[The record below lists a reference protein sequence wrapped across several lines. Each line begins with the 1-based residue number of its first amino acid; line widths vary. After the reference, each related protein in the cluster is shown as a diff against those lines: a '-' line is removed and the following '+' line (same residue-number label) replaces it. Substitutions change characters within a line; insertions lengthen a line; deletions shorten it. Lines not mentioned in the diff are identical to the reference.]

1 MLVKVGQC
9 WSILVSVSQCWSP
22 HLAVQTATVLIAG
35 GAVKPLVAGGA
46 LEAAFV
52 PLGAAGQLLLR
63 GVNRLQADA
72 AVVGHLCVFLNDH
85 FFEI

>member
-1 MLVKVGQC
+1 MLVNTC
-9 WSILVSVSQCWSP
+9 QCWSP

-72 AVVGHLCVFLNDH
+72 AVVGHLSVFLNDH
-85 FFEI
+85 FEI